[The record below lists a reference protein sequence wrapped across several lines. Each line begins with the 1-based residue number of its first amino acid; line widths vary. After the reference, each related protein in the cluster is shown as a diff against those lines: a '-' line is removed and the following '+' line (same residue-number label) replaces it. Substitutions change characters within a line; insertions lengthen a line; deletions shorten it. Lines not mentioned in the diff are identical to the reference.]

1 MNKQEWR
8 LYHGKVI
15 WVAQSSSHP
24 FKSSIHIADQT
35 SPSWAISTKAYDIF
49 DFMLTPVVDINW
61 KYVVV
66 RENTKSKLARLMLD
80 DTKEEVPS
88 KKTDWDPKLLY
99 KFDPHLL
106 HDFYSVDMKVVD
118 KIFYEHQQATLL
130 EPQNQEIVREIL
142 QWFPMY
148 VQDHFFLH
156 ELLRNYKF
164 YLEDSERIH
173 LAAFAHEL
181 AKHFV
186 KYENW
191 INDTEYIQELY
202 DRYLLYVV
210 DRNKAVDKKIFKSY
224 AYDLANEIRNK
235 KTSNKTL
242 FEKSLLN
249 RYDQLSPMIK
259 YMMVPNQ
266 PEYRYTK
273 EDYSYITCLYFIQDI
288 WTKYSSMPKFN
299 EQLDI
304 LLQAAEK
311 SYLKGI
317 APNTYPDKDEQA
329 HIPDRDLHRPFI
341 FSMKDGVHKILESC
355 FVSVCDRLQAEDK
368 RWVYTNKLFANVVW
382 KTLESKLWNSRDK
395 LQWFFYCVYLLN
407 CIRQKVVANKQ

>member
-24 FKSSIHIADQT
+24 FKSSIHIADQS

-66 RENTKSKLARLMLD
+66 RENTKSKLARLMID
-80 DTKEEVPS
+80 DTKEAIPS
-88 KKTDWDPKLLY
+88 RKTDWDPKLLY
-99 KFDPHLL
+99 KFDSYLL
-106 HDFYSVDMKVVD
+106 HDFYSVDMKSVD
-118 KIFYEHQQATLL
+118 KILYEHQQATLL
-130 EPQNQEIVREIL
+130 EPENQSIVRELL
-142 QWFPMY
+142 QSFPIY
-148 VQDHFFLH
+148 VLDHFFLH
-156 ELLRNYKF
+156 ELFRNHEF

-173 LAAFAHEL
+173 LAALTHEL
-181 AKHFV
+181 AEYFV
-186 KYENW
+186 QYENW
-191 INDTEYIQELY
+191 MNNYKYIKELY

-210 DRNKAVDKKIFKSY
+210 DRNKTIEIEIFEWY
-224 AYDLANEIRNK
+224 AFALAAEIHNK

-242 FEKSLLN
+242 FEKSLSN
-249 RYDQLSPMIK
+249 RYEHLSPMIK

-266 PEYRYTK
+266 LEYRYSKKDST
-273 EDYSYITCLYFIQDI
+273 YITCLYFIQDI
-288 WTKYSSMPKFN
+288 WTKYSTTPNFSEN
-299 EQLDI
+299 LDI
-304 LLQAAEK
+304 LLDTAEY

-329 HIPDRDLHRPFI
+329 HVPTRDLHGPFV
-341 FSMKDGVHKILESC
+341 FSVKDGVHRVLESC
-355 FVSVCDRLQAEDK
+355 FVSVCERLQAEFD
-368 RWVYTNKLFANVVW
+368 RWVYVNKLFPNVVW
-382 KTLESKLWNSRDK
+382 RTLEYKLWDSHEK

-407 CIRQKVVANKQ
+407 CIRQKVVANKE